1 MGFSRVPAVLRPFLV
16 AARSCPFAA
25 SGKGM
30 ARGWWGE
37 EPKGIETFDVSDP
50 EALKEPSESR
60 QAMKG
65 SRERVSAGLPE
76 NM

>member
-1 MGFSRVPAVLRPFLV
+1 
-16 AARSCPFAA
+16 
-25 SGKGM
+25 M

-65 SRERVSAGLPE
+65 SREKVSAGLPE